1 MMQDKS
7 IFWKLLSAMLFTF
20 LVLSWGYFQF
30 TKMLNDSAF
39 ETLSFHRNEIRNINT
54 QLVNM
59 NIQLQDLQSKNKTLS
74 EKVESYNLQ
83 RVRDHEM
90 LSSQVVRPVRNVR

>member
-1 MMQDKS
+1 MQDKS
-7 IFWKLLSAMLFTF
+7 MFWKLLSAALFTS

-30 TKMLNDSAF
+30 TTMLNDSAF
-39 ETLSFHRNEIRNINT
+39 ETLSHQRNEIRNINT

-59 NIQLQDLQSKNKTLS
+59 NIQLQDLQSKNKVLS

-83 RVRDHEM
+83 RVRDHE
-90 LSSQVVRPVRNVR
+90 LLLGQVNRPTVRTIR